1 MSGSLSRLA
10 RGTVIYGG
18 GNLLNKLLTFMLVPI
33 FTRYLRPEDYG
44 IVAMLALLNMVV
56 AGIFSLGTINAL
68 GICYFGEEKLEERG
82 RVIWTTA
89 GIIALSCAF
98 WLTLAWFLA
107 PVISRL
113 LLEDPTRGHLVMLS
127 LATLALNTL
136 GAPFTSYLRL
146 EERALTFVKISLVGA
161 VLTLILNI
169 VAVVYLR
176 RGVQGML
183 EATLIA
189 AAVSLFLSI
198 ATVLGALH
206 PRWNPRLVGPL
217 LRIGYPSI
225 FGLGA
230 FFMIDWA
237 DRFFLQRLIGVA
249 EVGVYSV
256 GYTIGMVMALVA
268 EGTFGSAWPPF
279 FMSFI
284 SKRDEAI
291 ALFGSILKYC
301 VFAFGALTAM
311 FFLFARPVVVLLTA
325 PPFHEAYTVVGMIAA
340 AYMLKACYLIL
351 LPALYF
357 EKKLHIQ
364 TSVEWGA
371 ALLNA
376 GLCLL
381 LIPIFR
387 MRGAAAATVIS
398 YMALPTLTYFIARRY
413 LPVRHEWGKIAGF
426 GVVIV
431 VSAAL
436 SGLLAQ
442 LPVWAHII
450 LAAAVSAGILFV
462 TYHRLLSPNEREVVA
477 RYSRLALSRASFAPS
492 ASS

>member
-1 MSGSLSRLA
+1 MPGSLARLA

-56 AGIFSLGTINAL
+56 AGIFSLGTINSL
-68 GICYFGEEKLEERG
+68 GICYFGEEKKEERG

-89 GIIALSCAF
+89 GIIAISCAF
-98 WLTLAWFLA
+98 WLTIASMTA
-107 PVISRL
+107 PVVSRL
-113 LLEDPTRGHLVMLS
+113 LLDDPARGDLVLLS

-136 GAPFTSYLRL
+136 SAPFTSYLRL

-169 VAVVYLR
+169 VAVVYLGK
-176 RGVQGML
+176 GVRGML
-183 EATLIA
+183 EATLVA
-189 AAVSLFLSI
+189 AAVSLLLSF
-198 ATVLGALH
+198 ATVLRDLH
-206 PRWNPRLVGPL
+206 PRWGANLVAPL
-217 LRIGYPSI
+217 LKIGYPSI

-237 DRFFLQRLIGVA
+237 DRFFLQRLVGVA

-256 GYTIGMVMALVA
+256 GYTIGMVMALIA

-284 SKRDEAI
+284 TRRDEAI
-291 ALFGSILKYC
+291 AVFGGILKYC

-325 PPFHEAYTVVGMIAA
+325 PPYHEAYTVVGMIAA

-364 TSVEWGA
+364 TGVEWGA

-426 GVVIV
+426 GAVIV

-436 SGLLAQ
+436 SAVLAH
-442 LPVWAHII
+442 LPVWGHIVF
-450 LAAAVSAGILFV
+450 AVFISAGIVFV
-462 TYHRLLSPNEREVVA
+462 TYHRLLSTSERAVVA

>member
-1 MSGSLSRLA
+1 MSGNLGRLA

-68 GICYFGEEKLEERG
+68 GICYFGEEKPDKRG

-98 WLTLAWFLA
+98 WLGVAWFSA
-107 PVISRL
+107 PSISRL
-113 LLEDPTRGHLVMLS
+113 LLDDSTHGHLVLLS

-136 GAPFTSYLRL
+136 SAPLTSYLRL

-161 VLTLILNI
+161 ALTLILNI
-169 VAVVYLR
+169 VAVVYLG

-189 AAVSLFLSI
+189 AAVSWVLSF
-198 ATVLGALH
+198 ATVVSDLH
-206 PRWNPRLVGPL
+206 PQWGAELVRPL

-237 DRFFLQRLIGVA
+237 DRFFLQRIVGVG

-256 GYTIGMVMALVA
+256 GYTIGMVMALIA

-279 FMSFI
+279 FMSFMGR
-284 SKRDEAI
+284 RDEAI

-301 VFAFGALTAM
+301 VFAFGSLTAM

-325 PPFHEAYTVVGMIAA
+325 PPYHEAYTVVGLIAA

-357 EKKLHIQ
+357 EKKLYIQ

-376 GLCLL
+376 ALCIL

-387 MRGAAAATVIS
+387 MKGAAAATVIS

-426 GVVIV
+426 GAVIA
-431 VSAAL
+431 VSAAF
-436 SGLLAQ
+436 SAVLAQ
-442 LPVWAHII
+442 LPVWGHII
-450 LAAAVSAGILFV
+450 VAVAISAGILFV
-462 TYHRLLSPNEREVVA
+462 TYHRLLSPSERGVVA

-492 ASS
+492 ATS